1 MQNNPWDREGG
12 FLRIAASSN
21 MAKLTVLPNGNA
33 IAMHLVTSITLHP
46 GKGVSCRD
54 DERRL
59 VAWIDVEDADKARR
73 VRETLIR
80 LTQSGMA
87 GLEPDWSFLE
97 E

>member
-1 MQNNPWDREGG
+1 
-12 FLRIAASSN
+12 

-54 DERRL
+54 DQRRL
-59 VAWIDVEDADKARR
+59 IAWIDVEDEEKANQ
-73 VRETLIR
+73 VRQTLIR
-80 LTQSGMA
+80 LSQAGMA

-97 E
+97 H

>member
-1 MQNNPWDREGG
+1 
-12 FLRIAASSN
+12 

-54 DERRL
+54 EDNRM
-59 VAWIDVEDADKARR
+59 VAWIDVTDADKAKQ
-73 VRETLIR
+73 VRQTLIR
-80 LTQSGMA
+80 LTQAGMA

-97 E
+97 Q